1 VHVVTR
7 IILVGWAVFWIY
19 WLAAAAAAAGA
30 KRGRIRWGR
39 AAGIRVV
46 VALVVLVLVRAKAFK
61 GQMVTDDPWLQGIG
75 LAMFVSGLAVA
86 VWARRYLG
94 RNWGSPMSEKVD
106 PELVT
111 TGPYR
116 TIRHPIYSGIILALA
131 GTAVALNW
139 HWLIAAALA
148 GTYFVYSAFMEERF
162 LVRRLP
168 DSYPAYKD
176 ATRMLI
182 PFVL

>member
-1 VHVVTR
+1 VHVVAA
-7 IILVGWAVFWIY
+7 IILVGWVAFWIY
-19 WLAAAAAAAGA
+19 WFAAAAGV

-46 VALVVLVLVRAKAFK
+46 AVLVIVLLVRMKTFK
-61 GQMVTDDPWLQGIG
+61 GQTITDDPWLEGIG
-75 LAMFVSGLAVA
+75 LAVFVSGLALA
-86 VWARRYLG
+86 VWARRSLG

-111 TGPYR
+111 TGPYG

-131 GTAVALNW
+131 GAAIAINW
-139 HWLIAAALA
+139 YWLIVAVLA
-148 GTYFVYSAFMEERF
+148 GTYFVYSAFMEERYLTKRF
-162 LVRRLP
+162 P
-168 DSYPAYKD
+168 DSYRAYKG
-176 ATRMLI
+176 ATKMLI

>member
-1 VHVVTR
+1 VNVVAKV
-7 IILVGWAVFWIY
+7 ILVGWTFFWVSWFI
-19 WLAAAAAAAGA
+19 AAAGV

-46 VALVVLVLVRAKAFK
+46 GALVILLLVRAKAFK
-61 GQMVTDDPWLQGIG
+61 VQTATDDPWLEGIG
-75 LAMFVSGLAVA
+75 LAMFVSGLALA
-86 VWARRYLG
+86 VWARLYLG
-94 RNWGSPMSEKVD
+94 RNWGSPMTEKVD

-131 GTAVALNW
+131 GTAIAINW
-139 HWLIAAALA
+139 HWLIAAAVA
-148 GTYFVYSAFMEERF
+148 GTFFVYSAFMEERY
-162 LVRRLP
+162 LVRQFP
-168 DSYPAYKD
+168 ETYPAYQG